1 MEMRAF
7 IICKFDQYIL
17 GSIFCG
23 KRARGVNSDIRRELR
38 ESARNFKIRDDS
50 EILRAGSNF
59 FLDSKAGSASQLL
72 DDMDNNSDSDSGKKP
87 VVGNEDRENLDPKS
101 ENVFEEAKSEA
112 VVAVP
117 VVTSSP
123 LRLKMPEKM
132 LAANKQKLSVKVSD
146 KGIEIEIPRT
156 SIQ

>member
-1 MEMRAF
+1 
-7 IICKFDQYIL
+7 
-17 GSIFCG
+17 
-23 KRARGVNSDIRRELR
+23 
-38 ESARNFKIRDDS
+38 
-50 EILRAGSNF
+50 
-59 FLDSKAGSASQLL
+59 
-72 DDMDNNSDSDSGKKP
+72 MDNNSDSDSGKKP

-101 ENVFEEAKSEA
+101 ENVFDEAKSET

-146 KGIEIEIPRT
+146 KGH
-156 SIQ
+156 